1 MTYYRS
7 LLPATVGFDR
17 LLSTIDE
24 FADKMVNEKM
34 VKNTYPP
41 YNIIKENDKDYMIE
55 IAISGFK
62 RDEIDITLD
71 NSKLKVAGCVKNHLE
86 NNKYLYKGIANRNFV
101 HQFTLNDTVVVKGAE
116 FVDGLLVIRLE
127 NVIPEEKKSRK
138 IPIGN

>member
-24 FADKMVNEKM
+24 FSDKMLNEKM

>member
-1 MTYYRS
+1 MTYYQS

-24 FADKMVNEKM
+24 FTQKMVNDKATR
-34 VKNTYPP
+34 NTYPP
-41 YNIIKENDKDYMIE
+41 YNIIKENDKDYIIE

-62 RDEIDITLD
+62 RDKIDITLD
-71 NSKLKVAGCVKNHLE
+71 NSKLKVAGSVKNHLE
-86 NNKYLYKGIANRNFV
+86 DNKYLYKGIANRNFV

-127 NVIPEEKKSRK
+127 NVIPEEKKPRK